1 MAFTTDP
8 KARKN
13 APVFSGVLNYF
24 PDAIFEVAE
33 LSQRGND
40 QHNPGEPLHW
50 AKGKSQDELDACV
63 RHLMERGRRD
73 TDGVRHAAKAAW
85 RALAYLQ
92 KEIEAEREGITVDEL
107 NARYK
112 AEELAKKAQ
121 PTSYPAPPPEPDYVN
136 SPCISLVAGNLYK
149 VVAKKHPHF
158 SGILKVGD
166 TFYAGTGDVGNGLSD
181 DGYRYVLNTWVKVK
195 PC

>member
-8 KARKN
+8 KARKA
-13 APVFSGVLNYF
+13 APVFSGVLKYF

-63 RHLMERGRRD
+63 RHLMESGAKD
-73 TDGVRHAAKAAW
+73 TDGVRHSAKAAW
-85 RALAYLQ
+85 RALANLQ

-112 AEELAKKAQ
+112 AQEFGAHVNLA
-121 PTSYPAPPPEPDYVN
+121 E
-136 SPCISLVAGNLYK
+136 PCIALEVGKTYEVIANRHAVGL
-149 VVAKKHPHF
+149 
-158 SGILKVGD
+158 SGPLRVGD
-166 TFYAGTGDVGNGLSD
+166 VFYANREIAGAGLSD
-181 DGYRYVLNTWVKVK
+181 DGFRLVIGSWVKVK